1 MEQEGEEKVETL
13 EGGNIDQ
20 IAAYFEKIPG
30 LEFGKIKLCSAVKK
44 RLTRS
49 PEQQSWLWR
58 GFVLISRSQS
68 QDFDLFALL
77 VTVAFY
83 LSFV

>member
-30 LEFGKIKLCSAVKK
+30 LEFGKIKLCSAV
-44 RLTRS
+44 
-49 PEQQSWLWR
+49 
-58 GFVLISRSQS
+58 
-68 QDFDLFALL
+68 
-77 VTVAFY
+77 
-83 LSFV
+83 